1 MPLGRLPSLGC
12 AVLIAALGQTS
23 LPAHAQSLVDV
34 ARLVRDIRERHGPPT
49 KVYTN
54 EDLPDTGRITGPT
67 RSWASRSRSLRE
79 AACERERARIA
90 LRCERPVTQPAPV
103 PVKTVPV
110 DPAPTPAT
118 SGIPLSLVYSF
129 VASPHSQRPR
139 PSTTASKSPRRHQR
153 GSRARDRRSRLQTTG
168 RRTTSG
174 KRIEPSTRRPAARNG
189 YEQSSRPFPYI
200 APGLPAPG
208 VDLTGTGGRASGA
221 TGTLW
226 APTRFEGLKAR
237 VPTP

>member
-153 GSRARDRRSRLQTTG
+153 GSRAAGPAISTPDNGAPNHLWQTDRALHQAPRGQEWIRTVEPTVPLHRPRSPG
-168 RRTTSG
+168 ARRGSDWN
-174 KRIEPSTRRPAARNG
+174 RRQG
-189 YEQSSRPFPYI
+189 
-200 APGLPAPG
+200 
-208 VDLTGTGGRASGA
+208 
-221 TGTLW
+221 
-226 APTRFEGLKAR
+226 
-237 VPTP
+237 